1 MPGYTHTK
9 ISWTVVR
16 RMRLILP
23 FCALTACGIESRAPE
38 DSVTKINGTEIKNT
52 ETRDT
57 ENEVTE
63 ETVMQRET
71 PNVAVTFVYGNDVWQ
86 PGWAIND
93 SHNWLALACSE
104 RGCSLEPARLKVTAA
119 SWQGRHDSHATS
131 GQKLSFQ
138 VRGKSAAKPSL
149 WFKTDAKLPWLKAG
163 RVPAYYSA
171 KFSLPKQN
179 NVDTFE
185 INFKNASGDQESLVP
200 VLIAP
205 TDRPAAAIRDERQ
218 DAYLQLRARGK
229 RQLIDEP
236 IAACSQQLSR
246 EYLQWAGDL
255 DGDGKTDY
263 ILNFL
268 DGTAGSIKVYLS
280 SGAANDALVGL
291 AGVGLIA
298 PLDSEC
304 YR

>member
-1 MPGYTHTK
+1 M
-9 ISWTVVR
+9 SWTVAWFI
-16 RMRLILP
+16 RLILP
-23 FCALTACGIESRAPE
+23 LCALTACGIESRVSE
-38 DSVTKINGTEIKNT
+38 NSVTETSATKINGTEIKNT

-63 ETVMQRET
+63 ETVMQSET
-71 PNVAVTFVYGNDVWQ
+71 PSVAVTFVYGNDVWQ

-93 SHNWLALACSE
+93 SHNWLALACSK
-104 RGCSLEPARLKVTAA
+104 RGCNLEPASLKVAAA
-119 SWQGRHDSHATS
+119 SGRVRHDNYATS
-131 GQKLSFQ
+131 GQKLSFKL
-138 VRGKSAAKPSL
+138 RGKSEAKPSL
-149 WFKTDAKLPWLKAG
+149 WFKADAKLPWLRIG
-163 RVPAYYSA
+163 RVPTYYSA
-171 KFSLPKQN
+171 EFSLPKQN
-179 NVDTFE
+179 NTDTFE
-185 INFKNASGDQESLVP
+185 INIKNASGDQESLVP

-205 TDRPAAAIRDERQ
+205 ADRPAAAIRDERQ
-218 DAYLQLRARGK
+218 DAYLQLRARDK

-263 ILNFL
+263 VLNFL
-268 DGTAGSIKVYLS
+268 DGAAGSIKLYLS

-291 AGVGLIA
+291 AGEGLSA
-298 PLDSEC
+298 PLDGEC